1 MTYHEQDELA
11 LLLMMVETTGT
22 GNARP
27 EAAEDSVAQM
37 LYEPEETH
45 SWYVSPGRSHL
56 PAELGGRV
64 AQETPPP
71 QTESSRRGDL
81 LREFGVGQCITEFS
95 PLQFDHKTLTYT
107 GTIYWNTREL
117 GEMSA

>member
-1 MTYHEQDELA
+1 MTYYEQDELA
-11 LLLMMVETTGT
+11 LLLMMVESS
-22 GNARP
+22 GNGNMQP

-37 LYEPEETH
+37 LYEPEETR
-45 SWYVSPGRSHL
+45 SWYVAPGRRYL

-64 AQETPPP
+64 AQETPPRAEN
-71 QTESSRRGDL
+71 TRRGDL
-81 LREFGVGQCITEFS
+81 LREFGAGQCVTEFS

-107 GTIYWNTREL
+107 GTIYWDTREL